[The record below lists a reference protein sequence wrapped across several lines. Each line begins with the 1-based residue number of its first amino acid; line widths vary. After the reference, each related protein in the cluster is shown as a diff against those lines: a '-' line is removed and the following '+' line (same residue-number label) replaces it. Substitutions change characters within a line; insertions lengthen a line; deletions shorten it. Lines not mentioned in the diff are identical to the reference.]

1 MDRVNQIFTKLG
13 RAVSLLMLTSI
24 VALAAST
31 AQALPGPTS
40 ASFDKGAKFT
50 VVGYDASKPAL
61 AGFPVLVRI
70 AENSPSGF
78 SYDDLQSKSTGED
91 IAFVDMN
98 GGGLPFEIDTWDP
111 NGTSLIWVRLPSMRN
126 GTEFVMCW
134 GGGANGKIVCNGNP
148 FSNYVGV
155 WHMKEES
162 GTVADSSGHRLDAV
176 PTGAG
181 AETLSVAVSG
191 PVGNGRQCSTNTS
204 TRSYLRVPS
213 YDSQNVGNTFAVSG
227 WFNVGRGQSAKDA
240 RLFARKTYYT
250 EANGWEVV
258 WKKSGE
264 FSTRGATSTADAK
277 YTPDPSFGSG
287 WKHFFIVYDNKTS
300 TIYENGVQKAQ
311 KTDGTAATDN
321 NVALGIGD
329 YPETSN
335 LAPLVGSVDECRLL
349 DAVPSADWA
358 KAEYDSMSNAEF
370 LTVGAAK
377 EYKANDGPRAGLQ
390 VSDIGYTN
398 ATVTATVYSRG
409 TGATT
414 ADVTVELSESNDFSS
429 PLWTTNYTVLADDD
443 VHAFSPPGLT
453 FGTTYYVRAVVE
465 NSEHATLTTPAVSF
479 TTQTPGTPAVA
490 AETGV
495 IGFSSFSVVAL
506 PTDIGTG
513 GENVTLWLDV
523 SAAGDFSDT
532 LSFGGVETNAV
543 PASIPLVAT
552 GLANGTAYAA
562 RVRAVNVWGLE
573 AVSPMLSIT
582 TRAEPVEMAVPTA
595 AFVGNGVETLAI
607 APVDIEMD
615 ATYSVSLAVDGTLV
629 REWSGLSGL
638 ELLSVDWTGTTGSS
652 HVAVF
657 TVVSSLGG
665 MNWTREYAMPFAV
678 GSTVASIADVADL
691 DSMILRVGDAIAL
704 PVLGPGQSL
713 AYDTNAV
720 VSVVG
725 TVFTALEPGACRVRI
740 FSTDAISGETSLSGS
755 GVLIVAPAVSDVK
768 GGLFVNRTATQGTVK
783 WCNASSWQKIS
794 GAEGHDWPDG
804 QDDIALVYLPLV
816 DYTVT
821 FDLENRDIV
830 LGYLGAGSTHE
841 NKILYISNGGI
852 TFQTSNGSE
861 SWLRFSGRTGGNG
874 ELSFNA
880 KTPITLANDLVLD
893 GVGQNDM
900 RATFNGTIH
909 IGDHVLRTDRVPYYG
924 GGDPYPR
931 GQLQLIGDV
940 SGSGLF
946 LHEADTTMRANGR
959 KSFTGMWDIRNGRH
973 TGNYGGCGLFLGG
986 CHFSSATELA
996 IRGAWM
1002 SDKNVRHGASVQ
1014 TGWGNSYQY
1023 TASTNYFV
1031 EVLPPK
1037 VTLDGGR
1044 LSLTTE
1050 GPLPAKQV
1058 TNYFATAVR
1067 DDWYETGEF
1076 RIAGGPMGH
1085 INSGFVSNFN
1095 DYYPNAHTV
1104 ITNLVVEPGGSSSF
1118 SLATTKTFGTFPT
1131 ATNEFVIV
1139 NAPTAAWDSGKGYE
1153 ILPFFFVNAETTD
1166 RTIVVRETATGRVM
1180 KVTPDSTADST
1191 GNIREFGANN
1201 RNDSM
1206 ADGSEWE
1213 AVTVYPWS
1221 HAYFAQPN
1229 STVRIH
1235 SGYLNVVSKPFAPPD
1250 HANSASSTVDFGNR
1264 TAYVYVNQQNS
1275 TADIGC
1281 RVAGTAGFVKSAGG
1295 TLQLHQPMDALTGG
1309 VWVGAGRLSLL
1320 DAATLGDNDVSIA
1333 AGAKLRIV
1341 GGNPFGSNV
1350 RLDLEN
1356 RDWIST
1362 TSRLELDNGEEN
1374 RVRRL
1379 YVNGVCQ
1386 KRGTYGATGSGAEF
1400 IDDAIFSGTG
1410 VLKVLRDDLAMP
1422 LVIRL
1427 K

>member
-1 MDRVNQIFTKLG
+1 MAMINKISAKLERG
-13 RAVSLLMLTSI
+13 ASLLVLTFI
-24 VALAAST
+24 AAFAAST
-31 AQALPGPTS
+31 AQALPGPEDV
-40 ASFDKGAKFT
+40 AFDKGALFT
-50 VVGYDASKPAL
+50 VAGYTGASTL
-61 AGFPVLVRI
+61 SGFSVLVRI

-78 SYDDLQSKSTGED
+78 SYDDLQSKSTGAD
-91 IAFVDMN
+91 IAFVGMD

-111 NGTSLIWVRLPSMRN
+111 TGTSLIWVRLPSMRN
-126 GTEFVMCW
+126 GTQFVMCW
-134 GGGANGKIVCNGNP
+134 GGGTSGKTVCAESP

-155 WHMKEES
+155 WHMSEAS
-162 GTVADSSGHRLDAV
+162 GTVADATGHGLLAEPAGSAAATASIAV
-176 PTGAG
+176 AG
-181 AETLSVAVSG
+181 F
-191 PVGNGRQCSTNTS
+191 VGNGRQCSAS
-204 TRSYLRVPS
+204 ESDGVYLSIADDNALDVG
-213 YDSQNVGNTFAVSG
+213 DSFAVSG
-227 WFNVGRGQSAKDA
+227 WINMASAQNKDA
-240 RLFARKTYYT
+240 RLFSRKVRNQSD
-250 EANGWEVV
+250 ASGWEAIY
-258 WKKSGE
+258 KKSSSL
-264 FSTRGATSTADAK
+264 FSVRGASADEIASYTSS
-277 YTPDPSFGSG
+277 PSFAGAG
-287 WKHFFIVYDNKTS
+287 WKHLFIVYDGNTA
-300 TIYENGVQKAQ
+300 TIYEDGEQKASA
-311 KTDGTAATDN
+311 TAGTAPADN
-321 NVALGIGD
+321 NNSLSIGS
-329 YPETSN
+329 YSGGQSSYFI
-335 LAPLVGSVDECRLL
+335 GSVDECRLL

-358 KAEYDSMSNAEF
+358 KAEYDSMTDVKF
-370 LTVGAAK
+370 LTPGAAIPYA
-377 EYKANDGPRAGLQ
+377 ETDDPQAGVQ
-390 VSDIGYTN
+390 VSDVGYTN

-409 TGATT
+409 TGASS
-414 ADVTVELSESNDFSS
+414 ADVIVEFSAASDFAS

-443 VHAFSPPGLT
+443 VRVLSPPCLT
-453 FGTTYYVRAVVE
+453 FGTTYYARAVVE

-479 TTQTPGTPAVA
+479 TTQTPGTPAVS

-513 GENVTLWLDV
+513 GEKVTLWLDV

-562 RVRAVNVWGLE
+562 RTRAVNVWGLE
-573 AVSPMLSIT
+573 AVSSVLLIT
-582 TRAEPVEMAVPTA
+582 TRTEPVEMAVPTA

-1250 HANSASSTVDFGNR
+1250 HANSASSTVDFRNR

-1333 AGAKLRIV
+1333 AGATLRIAGV
-1341 GGNPFGSNV
+1341 SPFGRDA
-1350 RLDLEN
+1350 RLDLED

-1362 TSRLELDNGEEN
+1362 NSRVELDNGAEN

-1379 YVNGVCQ
+1379 YVNGVSQ

-1400 IDDAIFSGTG
+1400 IDDNHFSGTG
-1410 VLKVLRDDLAMP
+1410 WVRVLKDDLAMP
-1422 LVIRL
+1422 LVIRM

>member
-513 GENVTLWLDV
+513 GEKVTLWLDV

-1333 AGAKLRIV
+1333 AGATLRIAGV
-1341 GGNPFGSNV
+1341 SPFGRDA
-1350 RLDLEN
+1350 RLDLED

-1362 TSRLELDNGEEN
+1362 NSRVELDNGAEN

-1379 YVNGVCQ
+1379 YVNGVSQ

-1400 IDDAIFSGTG
+1400 IDDNHFSGTG
-1410 VLKVLRDDLAMP
+1410 WVRVLKDDLAMP
-1422 LVIRL
+1422 LVIRM

>member
-479 TTQTPGTPAVA
+479 TTQTPGTPAVS

-513 GENVTLWLDV
+513 GEKVTLWLDV

-1333 AGAKLRIV
+1333 AGATLRIAGV
-1341 GGNPFGSNV
+1341 SPFGRDA
-1350 RLDLEN
+1350 RLDLED

-1362 TSRLELDNGEEN
+1362 NSRVELDNGAEN

-1379 YVNGVCQ
+1379 YVNGVSQ

-1400 IDDAIFSGTG
+1400 IDDNHFSGTG
-1410 VLKVLRDDLAMP
+1410 WVRVLKDDLAMP
-1422 LVIRL
+1422 LVIRM